1 MSEIK
6 ESRDFP
12 LFTSS
17 RPSRAAKKK
26 QAEAEEASSDQSDAM
41 LTEICSLGASLGNI
55 DGRLSAIDSRLD
67 NISTSV
73 VAIQESLSNLTGRV
87 ASNESRLTEAEAR
100 ISAAE
105 DGMLTQE
112 RRITSRDK
120 ELSLLRAK
128 IDDLENR
135 GRWKNLRIVGLP
147 EKAEG
152 SDPIVQ
158 YLTRMLPKWLDL
170 TPETRFEI
178 ERAHR
183 SLGPVPGANHVPRS
197 VLVRF
202 LRYVDKELILQ
213 AAQKKRYISHE
224 GIQLR
229 FFQDVSAEVLKKRR
243 EFDEVRKKLSA
254 CDMFRGFAYPAK
266 LRCLHG
272 TQMHFFFLSS
282 RSHGVFENIGR

>member
-73 VAIQESLSNLTGRV
+73 GAIQESLSNLTGRV

-112 RRITSRDK
+112 RRNH
-120 ELSLLRAK
+120 
-128 IDDLENR
+128 NR

-152 SDPIVQ
+152 SDPVVQ

-170 TPETRFEI
+170 TPETDFEI
-178 ERAHR
+178 ERAYR

-213 AAQKKRYISHE
+213 AAQKKRNISHE

-243 EFDEVRKKLSA
+243 EFDDRVDRWS
-254 CDMFRGFAYPAK
+254 
-266 LRCLHG
+266 
-272 TQMHFFFLSS
+272 
-282 RSHGVFENIGR
+282 NI